1 MTEVILMNFRPC
13 YLFKDLT
20 DDQVNQIISITKE
33 ITVKKGQRI
42 FTEDKEAAALYI
54 LKEGT
59 VELMTKIEDN
69 FEMPIT
75 ILRNPGDCF
84 GTSALI
90 APHVYSLSA
99 RCVAEGAL
107 FIIERSALQQLM
119 MKDHEVGCTMMR
131 NLAQHYLERLKQT
144 RQELRIHFRTL
155 FRSIHS

>member
-13 YLFKDLT
+13 YLFEDLT
-20 DDQVNQIISITKE
+20 DQQVNQIISITRE

-42 FTEDKEAAALYI
+42 FTEDEEATALYI

-59 VELMTKIEDN
+59 VELITRIEGD
-69 FEMPIT
+69 FEMPIV

-99 RCVAEGAL
+99 RCVAGGGL
-107 FIIERSALQQLM
+107 FVIERTALQQLM

-131 NLAQHYLERLKQT
+131 NLARHYLDRLKQT

-155 FRSIHS
+155 FKSIHS

>member
-13 YLFKDLT
+13 YLFEDLT
-20 DDQVNQIISITKE
+20 DQQVNQIISITRE

-42 FTEDKEAAALYI
+42 FTEDEEATTLYI

-59 VELMTKIEDN
+59 VELITRIEGD
-69 FEMPIT
+69 FEMPII

-99 RCVAEGAL
+99 RCVAEGVL
-107 FIIERSALQQLM
+107 FVIERTALQQLM

-131 NLAQHYLERLKQT
+131 NLARHYLDRLKQT
-144 RQELRIHFRTL
+144 RQELKIHFRTL

>member
-1 MTEVILMNFRPC
+1 MNFRPC
-13 YLFKDLT
+13 YLFDDLT
-20 DDQVNQIISITKE
+20 DKHVNQVISITRK

-42 FTEDKEAAALYI
+42 FTEDEEATALYI
-54 LKEGT
+54 IEEGT
-59 VELMTKIEDN
+59 VELMTRIEDD

-75 ILRNPGDCF
+75 ILRKPGDCF

-99 RCVAEGAL
+99 RCVADGAL
-107 FIIERSALQQLM
+107 LAIERTALQQLM
-119 MKDHEVGCTMMR
+119 MKDHEVGCTMMK

>member
-13 YLFKDLT
+13 YLFEDLT
-20 DDQVNQIISITKE
+20 DDHVDQIISITKK

-42 FTEDKEAAALYI
+42 FTEDEEATALYI
-54 LKEGT
+54 IEEGP
-59 VELMTKIEDN
+59 VELITRIEDD

-90 APHVYSLSA
+90 EPHVYSLSA
-99 RCVAEGAL
+99 RSLAEGSL
-107 FIIERSALQQLM
+107 SVIERSALQKLM

-131 NLAQHYLERLKQT
+131 NLARHYLDRLKQT

-155 FRSIHS
+155 IRSIHS